1 MKLRLISCALLALA
15 ACRGAAITPS
25 PSVAAATT
33 VTDAN
38 IAAIVLAANNADI
51 LYGSLAAAKSP
62 REEVRKFAQITV
74 RDHSSVNEAALALA
88 GKLNLEPEQNT
99 LSLDLRDNAEEKRG
113 MLRELSGTEF
123 DIAYLENEISYH
135 TTLLETID
143 SVLLPSAM
151 NEELRSLIS
160 AVRPAVASHLE
171 HARQLRASL
180 SK

>member
-1 MKLRLISCALLALA
+1 MAA
-15 ACRGAAITPS
+15 ACRGASITPL
-25 PSVAAATT
+25 PSSAGAATN
-33 VTDAN
+33 VSDAN

-62 REEVRKFAQITV
+62 RDDVRKFAETTV
-74 RDHSSVNEAALALA
+74 RDHSSVNDAALALA

-113 MLRELSGTEF
+113 ILRELSGTEF
-123 DIAYLENEISYH
+123 DIAYLDNEISYH

-143 SVLLPSAM
+143 NVLVPSAR
-151 NEELRSLIS
+151 NEELRALLT

>member
-51 LYGSLAAAKSP
+51 LYGSLAAAN
-62 REEVRKFAQITV
+62 
-74 RDHSSVNEAALALA
+74 SSVNEAALALA

-143 SVLLPSAM
+143 SVLLPSAR

>member
-1 MKLRLISCALLALA
+1 L
-15 ACRGAAITPS
+15 
-25 PSVAAATT
+25 
-33 VTDAN
+33 
-38 IAAIVLAANNADI
+38 
-51 LYGSLAAAKSP
+51 P
-62 REEVRKFAQITV
+62 RRKAQGK
-74 RDHSSVNEAALALA
+74 RYDSSVNEAALALA

-143 SVLLPSAM
+143 SVLLPSAR